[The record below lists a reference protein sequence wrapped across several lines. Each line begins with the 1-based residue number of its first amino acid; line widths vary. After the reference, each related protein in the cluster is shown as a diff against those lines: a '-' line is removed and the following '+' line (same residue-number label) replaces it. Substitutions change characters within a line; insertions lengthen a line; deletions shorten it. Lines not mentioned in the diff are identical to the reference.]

1 MTTNRDNVLSHN
13 IKKVYIKTYG
23 CQMNVYDSEKM
34 IDLLRPHGFKQTETP
49 EEGDLVILNTCHI
62 REKAS
67 EKVHSE
73 LGRIAILKKDRLEK
87 NNDQMMVVVAG
98 CVGQA
103 EGENII
109 ARSPCVDIVVGPQS
123 YQNLPELIE
132 RVKREKSWVVDLD
145 FYENDKFDK
154 LSLDLGKERHSAF
167 LSVQEGCDKFCH
179 FCVVPYTRGAE
190 FSRPFSDIYREAVIL
205 VSQGCKEITLLGQN
219 VSAYHGLDEKGKEM
233 TLGKIIEKLAKIDG
247 LQRIRYTTSHPNDML
262 NSDLLDA
269 HANIDKL
276 MPYIH
281 LPVQSGSDR
290 ILKSM
295 NRKHNRDFYFDLMD
309 KFRSVRPDIAFSSD
323 FIVGYPGETE
333 EDFNNT
339 MDLVQKVNYAQAYSF
354 KYSPRPGTPA
364 SVLKTQVPEK
374 DKDDRLQRLQKLL
387 YQQQTEF
394 NKSKVGQ
401 TLSVLLEKEGRHE
414 GQLVGKSE
422 YMQSVI
428 VQNPKYKIGE
438 IVTVKIVEATQNS
451 LHGEIIE

>member
-1 MTTNRDNVLSHN
+1 M
-13 IKKVYIKTYG
+13 
-23 CQMNVYDSEKM
+23 
-34 IDLLRPHGFKQTETP
+34 
-49 EEGDLVILNTCHI
+49 
-62 REKAS
+62 
-67 EKVHSE
+67 
-73 LGRIAILKKDRLEK
+73 
-87 NNDQMMVVVAG
+87 
-98 CVGQA
+98 
-103 EGENII
+103 
-109 ARSPCVDIVVGPQS
+109 
-123 YQNLPELIE
+123 
-132 RVKREKSWVVDLD
+132 LD
-145 FYENDKFDK
+145 
-154 LSLDLGKERHSAF
+154 
-167 LSVQEGCDKFCH
+167 
-179 FCVVPYTRGAE
+179 
-190 FSRPFSDIYREAVIL
+190 
-205 VSQGCKEITLLGQN
+205 
-219 VSAYHGLDEKGKEM
+219 
-233 TLGKIIEKLAKIDG
+233 
-247 LQRIRYTTSHPNDML
+247 
-262 NSDLLDA
+262 SDLLDA

-295 NRKHNRDFYFDLMD
+295 NRKHDRDFYFDLMD

-394 NKSKVGQ
+394 NKSKVGA
-401 TLSVLLEKEGRHE
+401 TLSVLLEKEGKHE

-428 VQNPKYKIGE
+428 VQNPKYKIGD
-438 IVTVKIVEATQNS
+438 IVTVKIADATQNS